1 MDTAGFIGDKCMQHY
16 AVYVQLATNETF
28 LGESS
33 HLSNHTIIK
42 NDMYVAQKINGM
54 ADHILC

>member
-1 MDTAGFIGDKCMQHY
+1 MDTAGFIGDKYTQHY
-16 AVYVQLATNETF
+16 AVYVQLAMNETF
-28 LGESS
+28 WGESS

-54 ADHILC
+54 ADHIC